1 MRQKIK
7 IIAEIGV
14 NHNGKTSYAKK
25 RFNIDD
31 KISI

>member
-7 IIAEIGV
+7 ITVEIGV
-14 NHNGKTSYAKK
+14 NHNGKTLCAKK

>member
-14 NHNGKTSYAKK
+14 NNNGKTLYAKK